1 MKYLWELCLRVTG
14 GDWTSLWAGGA
25 GGSQQV
31 SLYCGHDNNA
41 AVLQCDQDTAA
52 DPAHVISQ
60 IICPHIILKLSLQA
74 MTCWFNILT
83 NILKGQIRL
92 EFVEL
97 WFIDIEYAQVDTQW
111 WITYYNNTWNNP
123 QSIVQELLRS
133 ETFIIK
139 SFKFK
144 QPTYTWDTATQTAL
158 QNTAHQWEL

>member
-1 MKYLWELCLRVTG
+1 
-14 GDWTSLWAGGA
+14 
-25 GGSQQV
+25 
-31 SLYCGHDNNA
+31 
-41 AVLQCDQDTAA
+41 
-52 DPAHVISQ
+52 
-60 IICPHIILKLSLQA
+60 